1 MIVIHSVF
9 YFQGEKHFKSNEKNI
24 FVIQIKILY
33 IEYHMNFN
41 YPDVTFTDVM
51 INDYLTIIHTGV
63 I

>member
-9 YFQGEKHFKSNEKNI
+9 YFQGEKHFKLNDEKI
-24 FVIQIKILY
+24 FITQNKILY
-33 IEYHMNFN
+33 TEYHMNFN
-41 YPDVTFTDVM
+41 YPNVAFTDVM